1 MEPPVLE
8 LPQSFKDRLKSKAY
22 CHIATL
28 MPDGSPH
35 LTVTWVDTDD
45 TYVII
50 NTVGGFQK
58 LLNMQRAPRVAFDVP
73 NPENPADVV
82 MCRGRVVEITEVGAR
97 EHIDKLSMK
106 YFGRPY
112 ANNAWGAADQKR
124 IIVKIAVEKFLGRG
138 RR

>member
-1 MEPPVLE
+1 MLE
-8 LPQSFKDRLKSKAY
+8 LPQSFKDRLKQKAY

-35 LTVTWVDTDD
+35 MTVTWVDTDD
-45 TYVII
+45 THVII
-50 NTVGGFQK
+50 NTVEGYQK
-58 LLNMQRAPRVAFDVP
+58 LLNMRRDPRVALNVP

-82 MCRGRVVEITEVGAR
+82 MCQGKVVEITAEGAR

-106 YFGRPY
+106 YYGRPY
-112 ANNAWGAADQKR
+112 ANGYGAPVQVR
-124 IIVKIAVEKFLGRG
+124 IIVKIAVEKFIGRP